1 MTTEPIHPPK
11 AVFEHASADTPVLRF
26 SGTWRIGEQI
36 PTVDEVGRQ
45 LLAVDG
51 LEKITF
57 DTAGLSGWDSQF
69 LVFLTDLKQKLAEK
83 QIELDAAGLPE
94 GVVNILT
101 IASAVP
107 ERTTGQGEAPRKPFF
122 VSMGEDTIAFFRT
135 VSEMLA
141 FIGSAVLAL
150 IRLLTG
156 KAGFRRV
163 DFVSLLRECGAD
175 ALPIV
180 SMISLLVGLILA
192 FVGAIQLMMF
202 GAQIYVADLV
212 GIAMVRVLGAVMTGI
227 IMTGRTG
234 AAFAAQLGTMQVN
247 EELDALE
254 TLGIAPMDFL
264 VLPRLLALTVMMPLL
279 CLYADL
285 MGILGGMI
293 VGVTMLDISVVE
305 YYEQTKNAIG
315 MTNLW
320 IGLFHGVVFGVLVSL
335 SGCLRG
341 IQCGRSASAV
351 GEATTSAVVTGIVS
365 IVVATALITV
375 LCNIIGI

>member
-11 AVFEHASADTPVLRF
+11 AVFEHASADTPVLRL

-51 LEKITF
+51 LEKIYF

-107 ERTTGQGEAPRKPFF
+107 EKTTGKAEAPRKPFF

-150 IRLLTG
+150 IRMLSG

-254 TLGIAPMDFL
+254 ALGIAPMDFL

-365 IVVATALITV
+365 IVVSTALITV

>member
-11 AVFEHASADTPVLRF
+11 AVIEHASADTPVLRLT
-26 SGTWRIGEQI
+26 GTWRIGEQI
-36 PTVDEVGRQ
+36 PTVDEVERQ
-45 LLAVDG
+45 LLAMDDI
-51 LEKITF
+51 EKIYF

-107 ERTTGQGEAPRKPFF
+107 EKTTSQAKAPHKPFF
-122 VSMGEDTIAFFRT
+122 VSMGEDAIAFFRT

-180 SMISLLVGLILA
+180 SLISLLVGLILA
-192 FVGAIQLMMF
+192 FVGR
-202 GAQIYVADLV
+202 GAADD
-212 GIAMVRVLGAVMTGI
+212 VRGPDLRGRVWWASPWCGCMGAVMAGI
-227 IMTGRTG
+227 IMAGRTG
-234 AAFAAQLGTMQVN
+234 CGLRRRAGHHAGQRCAISSAYKERYRNWRKIMSDSGRNQAVIGAFVIGAV
-247 EELDALE
+247 
-254 TLGIAPMDFL
+254 
-264 VLPRLLALTVMMPLL
+264 VLAV
-279 CLYADL
+279 
-285 MGILGGMI
+285 
-293 VGVTMLDISVVE
+293 VGCDRFRRRE
-305 YYEQTKNAIG
+305 A
-315 MTNLW
+315 
-320 IGLFHGVVFGVLVSL
+320 VS
-335 SGCLRG
+335 RKP
-341 IQCGRSASAV
+341 
-351 GEATTSAVVTGIVS
+351 TTSSMYSEESGGVERRCAGDFS
-365 IVVATALITV
+365 R
-375 LCNIIGI
+375 GQDR